1 MLAGTAQQEQK
12 LYWCLNWMKWVH
24 SLLLF
29 AVSCLWFMFS
39 VEWTGSRYIS
49 CDGLCEYDQP
59 MLGSTIA
66 TRSKF
71 LVALP
76 KFQPPAKKMLEALL
90 RILRAATDKIS
101 EGFRHSVTISHHL
114 SVCHTLCQSSVYF
127 SQAFAVVIITFFK
140 PAFSVARGTAYYT
153 ST

>member
-1 MLAGTAQQEQK
+1 
-12 LYWCLNWMKWVH
+12 
-24 SLLLF
+24 
-29 AVSCLWFMFS
+29 
-39 VEWTGSRYIS
+39 
-49 CDGLCEYDQP
+49 

-101 EGFRHSVTISHHL
+101 GGFRRSITISHH
-114 SVCHTLCQSSVYF
+114 
-127 SQAFAVVIITFFK
+127 
-140 PAFSVARGTAYYT
+140 
-153 ST
+153 